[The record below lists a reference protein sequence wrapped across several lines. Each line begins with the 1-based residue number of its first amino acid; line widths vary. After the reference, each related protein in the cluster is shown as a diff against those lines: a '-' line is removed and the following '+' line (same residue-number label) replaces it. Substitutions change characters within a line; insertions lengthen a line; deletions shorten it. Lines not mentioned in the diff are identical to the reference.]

1 MTTPENA
8 AKEAAARDLCATL
21 RKAGFRALFAGGCV
35 RDLLMGVPPKDYD
48 IATNALPEQV
58 MALFPRNAP
67 VGAAFGVV
75 LVIRPEG
82 LFEVATFRSDGP
94 YLDGRRPAAVTF
106 CAEEEDAARR
116 DFTINAMFLDP
127 ERDELIDFIGGRED
141 LARRLVRAVGDPVA
155 RFREDRLRLLRAV
168 RFAAKTGFSLDPA
181 THAAVKAEAA
191 SLHSGASVERV
202 REELVKMLTEGRAG
216 TALTLLDET
225 GLLGV
230 VLPEIQAMKG
240 VEQPPEFHPEGD
252 VFAHTRLML
261 DFLPAGCT
269 ATLAMG
275 ALLHDVGKPLT
286 QTFEDRIRFNLH
298 DKAGAHIA
306 REVTQRLRFS
316 NQESA
321 RILWLVEEHMRV
333 AAIPK
338 MREGKRRLFVTEP
351 GFDELLELCR
361 LDCLSSHRDL
371 EGITWVERYL
381 ASLPPDMPRP
391 PRLFNGNDLLALGY
405 TPGPQF
411 TAILNSVEEA
421 QLEGAVSTREE
432 AAAFVRQHWPSA

>member
-1 MTTPENA
+1 MTPGDSA
-8 AKEAAARDLCATL
+8 AKERAARRLCATL
-21 RKAGFRALFAGGCV
+21 RAAGFRALFAGGCV

-48 IATNALPEQV
+48 IATNAHPEQV
-58 MALFPRNAP
+58 MSLFPRTAP

-75 LVIRPEG
+75 LVILPEG

-94 YLDGRRPAAVTF
+94 YLDGRRPAEVTF
-106 CAEEEDAARR
+106 CAEAEDAARR
-116 DFTINAMFLDP
+116 DFTINAMFFDP
-127 ERDELIDFIGGRED
+127 ERNEVIDSVGGRED
-141 LARRLVRAVGDPVA
+141 LARRLVRAVGDPAA

-168 RFAAKTGFSLDPA
+168 RFASATGFSLDPA
-181 THAAVKAEAA
+181 TRAALVEEAA
-191 SLHSGASVERV
+191 SLHSGTSAERV
-202 REELVKMLTEGRAG
+202 REELVKMLTQGRAG
-216 TALTLLDET
+216 AALALLAET

-230 VLPEIQAMKG
+230 VLPEVQAMKG

-252 VFAHTRLML
+252 VLTHTLLML
-261 DFLPAGCT
+261 DLLSADCT
-269 ATLAMG
+269 TTLAMG
-275 ALLHDVGKPLT
+275 VLLHDSGKPVT

-316 NQESA
+316 NQESD
-321 RILWLVEEHMRV
+321 RILWLVENHMRV
-333 AAIPK
+333 SAVPR

-371 EGITWVERYL
+371 EDITWLEQYL
-381 ASLPPDMPRP
+381 ASLPADAPRP

-405 TPGPQF
+405 AAGPQF
-411 TAILNSVEEA
+411 SQILGAVEEA
-421 QLEGAVSTREE
+421 QLEGTVATTKE
-432 AAAFVRQHWPSA
+432 AADFVRRHWPRT